1 MDSHKVNMVAGGVI
15 GSLLLYLLIGFFAD
29 LIYVGKGHSEHEQ
42 LAFAVEVAETEG
54 AGHEAAEVDWAA
66 LVAAA
71 DPADGE
77 KSFGKC
83 KACHQVADGANGVG
97 PHLWGVVGRDIA
109 SVGGYGYSDA
119 LTGLEGN
126 WTLEALSG
134 FLESPKGYASGT
146 KMSFAGMKKVEDRVN
161 LIVYLNEADGSPE
174 PLTE

>member
-29 LIYVGKGHSEHEQ
+29 MIYVGKGHSEHEQ
-42 LAFAVEVAETEG
+42 LAFAVEVEEAATET
-54 AGHEAAEVDWAA
+54 EAAEIDWAA
-66 LVAAA
+66 LVASA
-71 DPADGE
+71 DPAAGE
-77 KSFGKC
+77 KAFGKC
-83 KACHQVADGANGVG
+83 KACHQVADGATGVG

-109 SVGGYGYSDA
+109 SVAGYGYSDA

-134 FLESPKGYASGT
+134 FLESPKSYASGT
-146 KMSFAGMKKVEDRVN
+146 KMSFAGIKKVEDRVN